1 MNINNKSILVT
12 GGTGSFGKK
21 FISSILK
28 NYNPKKVIIY
38 SRDELKQS
46 QMMEEF
52 KSKIKNFQSLRFFL
66 GDVRDYDRLY
76 LALQDVDYVVHAA
89 ALKQVP
95 AAEYNP
101 TEFIKTNIHGAENII
116 NASLRTGVK
125 KVIALST
132 DKAVNPINLYGA
144 TKLVSDKLFVSANNY
159 VGKKNISFSVV
170 RYGNVAGSRGSV
182 IPLFQK
188 ISIKENFL
196 PITDENMTRFWIT
209 LSEGV
214 NFVLKSFERM
224 KGGEIFIPV
233 IPSFKITD
241 LAKAINSKLKIKV
254 VGLRPGEKIH
264 ELMCSS
270 DEANQVIK
278 FKDYFI
284 ILPSIKN
291 FAPARNNYLTN
302 SSKEK
307 GKFVEKSFEFSSD
320 KNKFLNI
327 SELKKRIKLIDA

>member
-1 MNINNKSILVT
+1 MFKNKNILVT

-21 FISSILK
+21 FILNILK
-28 NYNPKKVIIY
+28 NNNPKKVIIY

-46 QMMEEF
+46 QMMDEF
-52 KSKIKNFQSLRFFL
+52 KKNKNFKSLRFFL

-101 TEFIKTNIHGAENII
+101 TEFIRTNIQGAENVIK
-116 NASLRTGVK
+116 ASLRTNVK

-132 DKAVNPINLYGA
+132 DKAVNPINLYGG

-159 VGKKNISFSVV
+159 AGKNNTLFSVV

-182 IPLFQK
+182 IPLFQEMSQK
-188 ISIKENFL
+188 KEKFF
-196 PITDENMTRFWIT
+196 PITDLNMTRFWIT

-214 NFVLKSFERM
+214 NFVMKSFERM
-224 KGGEIFIPV
+224 RGGEIFIPV
-233 IPSFKITD
+233 IPSFRITD
-241 LAKAINSKLKIKV
+241 LAKAINPQLKIKV
-254 VGLRPGEKIH
+254 VGLRPGEKIN

-278 FKDYFI
+278 FNNYFI

-291 FAPARNNYLTN
+291 FAPSRNNYLN
-302 SSKEK
+302 NNSKEK
-307 GKFVEKSFEFSSD
+307 GKFVNKDFEYSSG
-320 KNKFLNI
+320 KNKFFNI
-327 SELKKRIKLIDA
+327 SELKKKIKLIND

>member
-1 MNINNKSILVT
+1 M
-12 GGTGSFGKK
+12 
-21 FISSILK
+21 
-28 NYNPKKVIIY
+28 
-38 SRDELKQS
+38 
-46 QMMEEF
+46 
-52 KSKIKNFQSLRFFL
+52 
-66 GDVRDYDRLY
+66 
-76 LALQDVDYVVHAA
+76 VHAA

-116 NASLRTGVK
+116 KASLRTNVK

-132 DKAVNPINLYGA
+132 DKAVNPINLYGG

-188 ISIKENFL
+188 ISLNEKFF

-224 KGGEIFIPV
+224 RGGEVFIPI

-241 LAKAINSKLKIKV
+241 LAKAINSKLEIKV
-254 VGLRPGEKIH
+254 VGLRPGEKIN

-270 DEANQVIK
+270 DEATQVIR
-278 FKDYFI
+278 FKNYFI

-291 FAPARNNYLTN
+291 FAPTRNKYLIS

-307 GKFVEKSFEFSSD
+307 GKFVGRSFEFSSD
-320 KNKFLNI
+320 KNKFLNV
-327 SELKKRIKLIDA
+327 SELKKRIKLIDG

>member
-1 MNINNKSILVT
+1 MFKNKNILVT

-21 FISSILK
+21 FILNILK
-28 NYNPKKVIIY
+28 NNNPKKVIIY

-46 QMMEEF
+46 QMMDEF
-52 KSKIKNFQSLRFFL
+52 KNNKNFKSLRFFL
-66 GDVRDYDRLY
+66 GDVRDFDRLY

-95 AAEYNP
+95 AAECNP
-101 TEFIKTNIHGAENII
+101 TEFIRTNIQGAENVIK
-116 NASLRTGVK
+116 ASLRTNVK

-132 DKAVNPINLYGA
+132 DKAVNPINLYGG

-159 VGKKNISFSVV
+159 AGKNNTLFSVV

-182 IPLFQK
+182 IPLFQE
-188 ISIKENFL
+188 ISRKKEKFF
-196 PITDENMTRFWIT
+196 PITDLNMTRFWIT

-214 NFVLKSFERM
+214 SFVMKSFERM
-224 KGGEIFIPV
+224 RGGEIFIPV

-241 LAKAINSKLKIKV
+241 LAKAINPQLKIKV
-254 VGLRPGEKIH
+254 IGLRPGEKIN

-270 DEANQVIK
+270 DESNQVIK
-278 FKDYFI
+278 FNDYFI

-291 FAPARNNYLTN
+291 FAPSRNNYLNN
-302 SSKEK
+302 SSKQK
-307 GKFVEKSFEFSSD
+307 GKFVNKDFEYSSE
-320 KNKFLNI
+320 KNKFFNVL
-327 SELKKRIKLIDA
+327 ELKNKIKLIHD

>member
-1 MNINNKSILVT
+1 MFNNKSILVT

>member
-1 MNINNKSILVT
+1 MFKNKNILIT

-21 FISSILK
+21 FVSNVLS
-28 NYNPKKVIIY
+28 YDPKKIIIY

-46 QMMEEF
+46 QMQEELKAHKKF
-52 KSKIKNFQSLRFFL
+52 NHLRFFL
-66 GDVRDYDRLY
+66 GDVRDFDRLC
-76 LALQDVDYVVHAA
+76 LAFQDVDYVVHAA

-101 TEFIKTNIHGAENII
+101 TEFIQTNIHGAENVIK
-116 NASLRTGVK
+116 AALRTNVK

-132 DKAVNPINLYGA
+132 DKAVNPINLYGG

-159 VGKKNISFSVV
+159 VGKKNIKFSVV

-182 IPLFQK
+182 IPLFK
-188 ISIKENFL
+188 EISKTKNPF
-196 PITDENMTRFWIT
+196 PITHEKMTRFWIT

-214 NFVLKSFERM
+214 KFVIKSFERM
-224 KGGEIFIPV
+224 KGGEIFVPN
-233 IPSFKITD
+233 IPSFKIMD
-241 LAKAINSKLKIKV
+241 LIKAINNKQKFKI
-254 VGLRPGEKIH
+254 VGLRPGEKIN

-270 DEANQVIK
+270 DESSQVIR

-291 FAPARNNYLTN
+291 FAPTRNMYLVDKSN
-302 SSKEK
+302 HK
-307 GKFVEKSFEFSSD
+307 GRFVEKNFEFSSG
-320 KNKFLNI
+320 KNKFL
-327 SELKKRIKLIDA
+327 SPAELKIRIKQIDD

>member
-1 MNINNKSILVT
+1 MFNNKSILVT

-21 FISSILK
+21 FILNILN

-46 QMMEEF
+46 QMMEELQD
-52 KSKIKNFQSLRFFL
+52 KTKNFKSLRFFL

-101 TEFIKTNIHGAENII
+101 TEFIQTNIHGAENII
-116 NASLRTGVK
+116 KAALRTNVK

-132 DKAVNPINLYGA
+132 DKAVNPINLYGG

-188 ISIKENFL
+188 ISLKENFF

-209 LSEGV
+209 LAEGV

-241 LAKAINSKLKIKV
+241 LAKAINSKLKIKI
-254 VGLRPGEKIH
+254 VGLRPGEKIN

-270 DEANQVIK
+270 DEADQVIR

-291 FAPARNNYLTN
+291 FAPSRNSYLTN

-307 GKFVEKSFEFSSD
+307 GKFVGKSFEFTSE
-320 KNKFLNI
+320 KNNFLNI
-327 SELKKRIKLIDA
+327 SELKKRIKLIDD

>member
-1 MNINNKSILVT
+1 MFKNKNILVT

-21 FISSILK
+21 FILNILK
-28 NYNPKKVIIY
+28 NNNPKKVIIF

-46 QMMEEF
+46 QMMDEF
-52 KSKIKNFQSLRFFL
+52 KKNKNFKSLRFFL
-66 GDVRDYDRLY
+66 GDVRDCDRLY

-101 TEFIKTNIHGAENII
+101 TEFIRTNIQGAENVIK
-116 NASLRTGVK
+116 ASLRTNVK
-125 KVIALST
+125 RVIALST
-132 DKAVNPINLYGA
+132 DKAVNPINLYGG

-159 VGKKNISFSVV
+159 SGKNNTIFSVV

-182 IPLFQK
+182 IPLFQEMSQK
-188 ISIKENFL
+188 KEKFF
-196 PITDENMTRFWIT
+196 PITDLNMTRFWIT

-214 NFVLKSFERM
+214 NFVMKSFERM

-233 IPSFKITD
+233 IPSFRITD
-241 LAKAINSKLKIKV
+241 LAKAINPQLKIKV
-254 VGLRPGEKIH
+254 VGLRPGEKIN

-278 FKDYFI
+278 FNNYFI

-291 FAPARNNYLTN
+291 FAPSRNSYLNNT
-302 SSKEK
+302 SKEK
-307 GKFVEKSFEFSSD
+307 GKFVNKDFEYSSG
-320 KNKFLNI
+320 KNDFFNV
-327 SELKKRIKLIDA
+327 SELKKKIKLIND

>member
-1 MNINNKSILVT
+1 MFKNKNILIT

-21 FISSILK
+21 FILNILK
-28 NYNPKKVIIY
+28 NNNPKKVIIY

-46 QMMEEF
+46 QMMDEF
-52 KSKIKNFQSLRFFL
+52 KKNKNFKSLRFFL

-101 TEFIKTNIHGAENII
+101 TEFIRTNIQGAENVIK
-116 NASLRTGVK
+116 ASLRTNVK

-132 DKAVNPINLYGA
+132 DKAVNPINLYGG

-159 VGKKNISFSVV
+159 AGKNNTLFSVV

-182 IPLFQK
+182 IPLFQEMSQK
-188 ISIKENFL
+188 KEKFF
-196 PITDENMTRFWIT
+196 PITDLNMTRFWIT

-214 NFVLKSFERM
+214 NFVMKSFERM

-233 IPSFKITD
+233 IPSFRITD
-241 LAKAINSKLKIKV
+241 LAKAINPQLKIKV
-254 VGLRPGEKIH
+254 VGLRPGEKIN

-278 FKDYFI
+278 FNNYFI

-291 FAPARNNYLTN
+291 FAPSRNNYLNNT
-302 SSKEK
+302 SKEK
-307 GKFVEKSFEFSSD
+307 GKFVNKDFEYSSG
-320 KNKFLNI
+320 KNEFFNV
-327 SELKKRIKLIDA
+327 SELKKKIKLIND

>member
-1 MNINNKSILVT
+1 MFKNKNILIT

-21 FISSILK
+21 FVLNVLK

-46 QMMEEF
+46 QMMDELKSIKRF
-52 KSKIKNFQSLRFFL
+52 KSLRFFL

-76 LALQDVDYVVHAA
+76 LALQDVDYVIHAA

-101 TEFIKTNIHGAENII
+101 TEFIRTNIQGAENVIK
-116 NASLRTGVK
+116 ASLRNKVK
-125 KVIALST
+125 KVVALST
-132 DKAVNPINLYGA
+132 DKAVNPINLYGG

-159 VGKKNISFSVV
+159 ASKNDTIFSVV

-182 IPLFQK
+182 IPLF
-188 ISIKENFL
+188 KEIAKKEKFF
-196 PITDENMTRFWIT
+196 PITDLNMTRFWIT
-209 LSEGV
+209 LSQGV
-214 NFVLKSFERM
+214 DFVLKSLERM

-233 IPSFKITD
+233 IPSFKIID
-241 LAKAINSKLKIKV
+241 LAKAINPKLKIKV
-254 VGLRPGEKIH
+254 IGIRPGEKIN

-270 DEANQVIK
+270 DESEQVIK
-278 FKDYFI
+278 FRDYYL

-291 FAPARNNYLTN
+291 FAPNKNHYLKNNLNERGTFVSKNFEY
-302 SSKEK
+302 SS
-307 GKFVEKSFEFSSD
+307 G
-320 KNKFLNI
+320 KNKFFNI
-327 SELKKRIKLIDA
+327 SELKKRINSIND

>member
-1 MNINNKSILVT
+1 MFKNKIILIT

-21 FISSILK
+21 FVSKILK
-28 NYNPKKVIIY
+28 FHKPKKVIIY

-46 QMMEEF
+46 EMMEEF
-52 KSKIKNFQSLRFFL
+52 KKKFKNFNVLRFFL
-66 GDVRDYDRLY
+66 GDVRDFDRLY
-76 LALQDVDYVVHAA
+76 LALHEVDYVVHAA

-101 TEFIKTNIHGAENII
+101 TEFIQTNIHGAENLIK
-116 NASLRTGVK
+116 ACLRSGVK

-132 DKAVNPINLYGA
+132 DKAVNPINLYGG

-182 IPLFQK
+182 IPLFNE
-188 ISIKENFL
+188 ISKKGKYF
-196 PITDENMTRFWIT
+196 PITNSEMTRFWIT

-233 IPSFKITD
+233 IPSFRIID
-241 LAKAINSKLKIKV
+241 LAKAIDSKKAIKII
-254 VGLRPGEKIH
+254 GIRPGEKIN
-264 ELMCSS
+264 ELMCSV

-291 FAPARNNYLTN
+291 FAPSRNSYLKN
-302 SSKEK
+302 SSNQK
-307 GKFVEKSFEFSSD
+307 GQFVKKSFEFSSG
-320 KNKFLNI
+320 KNTFLSI
-327 SELKKRIKLIDA
+327 SELQKRIKLIND